1 MLTTTADT
9 TPTSEATPSTATT
22 TTPSKAAIWG
32 GRVMS
37 GLPLAFLL
45 FDAIGK
51 LVRPAPVV
59 EGTVSLGFSPSVI
72 LPLGVVM
79 MVCWVLSVVP
89 RTAVLGTILYT
100 GYLGGAVCTHVRM
113 GNPLFSHTL
122 FPIYF
127 GVMLWGGLWLR
138 DARVRALLP
147 LSSPRRD

>member
-1 MLTTTADT
+1 MSTTTADT
-9 TPTSEATPSTATT
+9 MPTSEATPTT
-22 TTPSKAAIWG
+22 TSTTPSKAAIWG

-51 LVRPAPVV
+51 LVKPAPVV
-59 EGTVSLGFSPSVI
+59 EGTVALGFSPSVI
-72 LPLGVVM
+72 VPLGVIM

-89 RTAVLGTILYT
+89 RTAVLGTILFT

-138 DARVRALLP
+138 DPRVRALLP
-147 LSSPRRD
+147 FSQKR